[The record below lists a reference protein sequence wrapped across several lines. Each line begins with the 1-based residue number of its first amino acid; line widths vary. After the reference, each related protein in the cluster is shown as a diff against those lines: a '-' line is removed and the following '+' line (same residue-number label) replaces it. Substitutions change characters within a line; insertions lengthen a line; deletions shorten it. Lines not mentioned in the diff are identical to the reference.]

1 MIALPNR
8 LAGQVF
14 SMSLAVLALA
24 GCAGGPTP
32 AERTAPAVESAKTF
46 AGPVADWPSDK
57 WWAAYNDPQLT
68 TLIEEALVQSPTLA
82 QASARMRRSQALARQ
97 AGAANLPSLS
107 LEGGVQEVKQ
117 SYNTGIP
124 PEFLPQGYNDVGRLN
139 LDFSWELD
147 FWGRNRA
154 AIAAASSEARAAS
167 ADAAEARLAL
177 STSVASA
184 YADLAALYRART
196 VAERTIAVREQT
208 LDLAQ
213 QRVDNGLDTQAE
225 LNQAKAGP
233 PSARADLKAIDEQ
246 ITITRNRLAA
256 LIGAGPDRG
265 QAIAPP
271 GEARLATVGLPQS
284 LAADL
289 IGRRPDVIAA
299 RWRAE
304 ASRSRIKEAK
314 AAFYPNINLTA
325 AIGYQSL
332 FVDRLFDGG
341 SDYGSVGPAISLPL
355 FQGGRLKGGLDA
367 AVAGRDEAIASYD
380 AVVLNAFEDVANVV
394 ASQRALDGRLS
405 DSQEALSASEAAY
418 QVTRTR
424 YEGGLTNFQ
433 AVLISEQQVLT
444 QRRIV
449 ADLESRRFSLDI
461 ALVRALGGGFNGD
474 SQIPQAARP

>member
-1 MIALPNR
+1 MVALSSR
-8 LAGQVF
+8 LAGQAF
-14 SMSLAVLALA
+14 LAALA
-24 GCAGGPTP
+24 TLAAAACAGGPTP
-32 AERTAPAVESAKTF
+32 PERTTPVLESAKAF
-46 AGPVADWPSDK
+46 AGQTTAWPSDK
-57 WWAAYNDPQLT
+57 WWVAYNDPQLT
-68 TLIEEALVQSPTLA
+68 SLIEEALVHSPTLA

-97 AGAANLPSLS
+97 AGAANLPALS

-154 AIAAASSEARAAS
+154 AIAAASSEARAAA

-177 STSVASA
+177 STSIASA
-184 YADLAALYRART
+184 YADLAALYRARD
-196 VAERTIAVREQT
+196 VAERTLTVREQT

-233 PSARADLKAIDEQ
+233 PSARAELKAIDEQ
-246 ITITRNRLAA
+246 IAITRNRLAA
-256 LIGAGPDRG
+256 LVGARPDRG
-265 QAIAPP
+265 QDIAKPA
-271 GEARLATVGLPQS
+271 EAALAAVGLPQS

-332 FVDRLFDGG
+332 FVERLFDGG

-380 AVVLNAFEDVANVV
+380 AVVLKAFEDVADAI
-394 ASQRALDGRLS
+394 ASQRALDGRLL
-405 DSQEALSASEAAY
+405 DSREALSASEAAY
-418 QVTRTR
+418 QVMRTR
-424 YEGGLTNFQ
+424 YEGGLANFQ

-449 ADLESRRFSLDI
+449 ADLESRRFTLDI
-461 ALVRALGGGFNGD
+461 ALVRALGGGFTSD
-474 SQIPQAARP
+474 TQIPTAARP